1 MRIIKVTN
9 VEQFAAKILPKQ
21 PQNNKTIVESI
32 LKDVKKNG
40 DVAIKKYE
48 KKFSKANISS
58 LRLTQNEIKNAYS
71 KISKSELDAL
81 KKSKDRL
88 GKTETIV
95 KSLLKNITINQDG
108 IKISKKFI
116 AIQSVGCYI
125 PGEIGRA
132 HV

>member
-40 DVAIKKYE
+40 DVAIRKYE

-71 KISKSELDAL
+71 KISKTELDAL
-81 KKSKDRL
+81 RLAKARL
-88 GKTETIV
+88 GKTESSV
-95 KSLLKNITINQDG
+95 KSLLQK
-108 IKISKKFI
+108 
-116 AIQSVGCYI
+116 
-125 PGEIGRA
+125 
-132 HV
+132 